1 MKISPQ
7 LTADLDEYPEL
18 AGLVEN
24 VVRRVAEL
32 MQLHD
37 IIELRRIHKTGVFNH
52 PYDKDVVTPI
62 GVQSVPKTVA
72 AVRYATG
79 KALLDYLA
87 TIGVSGVGLALSKE
101 EVDALDSFWRPPEA
115 ACPVTPQVHP
125 PQPQVQEPQVP
136 QQPQAQKQPQAPKTR
151 GKARPRVS
159 ESQPENQT
167 TKDK

>member
-18 AGLVEN
+18 VGLVEN
-24 VVRRVAEL
+24 AVRRVAEL
-32 MQLHD
+32 MQIHD
-37 IIELRRIHKTGVFNH
+37 IIEIRRIRKTGVFNH

-87 TIGVSGVGLALSKE
+87 TIGVAGVGLSLSKE
-101 EVDALDSFWRPPEA
+101 EVDALDSFWRPPAA
-115 ACPVTPQVHP
+115 ACPVN
-125 PQPQVQEPQVP
+125 PQVQEPQLP
-136 QQPQAQKQPQAPKTR
+136 QQPQVQKQPQAPKTR
-151 GKARPRVS
+151 GKGRPRVP

>member
-18 AGLVEN
+18 VGLVEN
-24 VVRRVAEL
+24 AVRRVAEL
-32 MQLHD
+32 MQIHD
-37 IIELRRIHKTGVFNH
+37 IIERRRIHKTGVFNH

-87 TIGVSGVGLALSKE
+87 TIGVSGVGLSLSKDE
-101 EVDALDSFWRPPEA
+101 LDNLDSFWRPPA
-115 ACPVTPQVHP
+115 ASCPVNPRA
-125 PQPQVQEPQVP
+125 QPP
-136 QQPQAQKQPQAPKTR
+136 QQPQAQPPQVQQQPQAPKTR
-151 GKARPRVS
+151 GKGRPRVP

>member
-7 LTADLDEYPEL
+7 LAADLDEYPEL
-18 AGLVEN
+18 AGPVEN

-101 EVDALDSFWRPPEA
+101 EVDALDSFWRPPAA
-115 ACPVTPQVHP
+115 ACPVNPQVQEP
-125 PQPQVQEPQVP
+125 QFPQQPQVQEPQVP
-136 QQPQAQKQPQAPKTR
+136 QHPQAPKTR

>member
-101 EVDALDSFWRPPEA
+101 EVDALDSFWRPPAA
-115 ACPVTPQVHP
+115 ACPVNPQVQEP
-125 PQPQVQEPQVP
+125 QFPQQPQVQEPQVP
-136 QQPQAQKQPQAPKTR
+136 QHPQAPKTR

>member
-1 MKISPQ
+1 MKISLQ

-101 EVDALDSFWRPPEA
+101 EVDALDSFWRPPAA
-115 ACPVTPQVHP
+115 ACPVNPQVQEP
-125 PQPQVQEPQVP
+125 QFPQQPQVQEPQVP
-136 QQPQAQKQPQAPKTR
+136 QHPQAPKTR

-167 TKDK
+167 TKAK